1 MKELEEKILVSGVI
15 QDNKIL
21 NVDSFVNHQ
30 IDVRMLD
37 KVCFDI
43 AQKFD
48 YCDKIITIESI
59 GIPFAVTV
67 SRFMGKVPVVFAKR
81 TKDEPNKDCSYVS
94 EIYSKTHFSSQ
105 YASISKEYI
114 SKGEHCLIID
124 AFLSS
129 GNSCLG
135 LVDLINQ
142 ADAKVVGVGVVVDKE
157 YEGGRKKLEEKNIKV
172 YSSACVKEIK
182 DNKIIFE
189 ERE

>member
-48 YCDKIITIESI
+48 YCDKIISIESI
-59 GIPFAVTV
+59 GIPFAVAV

-81 TKDEPNKDCSYVS
+81 SKEAPSKEECYTTEV
-94 EIYSKTHFSSQ
+94 YSKTHFSSQ
-105 YASISKEYI
+105 YASINKEYI
-114 SKGEHCLIID
+114 SKDEHCLIID

-129 GNSCLG
+129 GNSCFG
-135 LVDLINQ
+135 LIDLINQ
-142 ADAKVVGVGVVVDKE
+142 AGAKVVGVGVVVDKE
-157 YEGGRKKLEEKNIKV
+157 YEGGRKKLEDLSIKV
-172 YSSACVKEIK
+172 YSSACVKELK
-182 DNKIIFE
+182 DNTPIFE
-189 ERE
+189 ERD